1 MEQMKHQEIFIKN
14 ILPSGSQMY
23 VVFRKIKAINKG
35 SPHIQMF
42 NRKEDW
48 EFKSKET
55 SCSSSFDEK
64 GLMVLSHKRG
74 YFITY
79 SVAAAKAN
87 VLLSKSA
94 VASLKP
100 IKVDVT
106 WKRYTP
112 KYGVSKAYF
121 NNRESWCTEAVCKE
135 ARLQHHFR
143 RVNVIEKYTI
153 PNSLLNINQTP
164 SKYVIV
170 LLVEQQWHLQI

>member
-1 MEQMKHQEIFIKN
+1 MAVNMEQMKHQEIFIKN

-42 NRKEDW
+42 NRKEEW

-106 WKRYTP
+106 WERGILQSMEFQKRISTTGKVDVLRQYA
-112 KYGVSKAYF
+112 KKLDS
-121 NNRESWCTEAVCKE
+121 
-135 ARLQHHFR
+135 
-143 RVNVIEKYTI
+143 
-153 PNSLLNINQTP
+153 NIT
-164 SKYVIV
+164 SG
-170 LLVEQQWHLQI
+170 E

>member
-1 MEQMKHQEIFIKN
+1 MAVNMEQMKHQEIFSKN

-106 WKRYTP
+106 WERGILQSMEFQKRISTTGKVDVLRQYA
-112 KYGVSKAYF
+112 KKLDS
-121 NNRESWCTEAVCKE
+121 
-135 ARLQHHFR
+135 
-143 RVNVIEKYTI
+143 
-153 PNSLLNINQTP
+153 NIT
-164 SKYVIV
+164 SG
-170 LLVEQQWHLQI
+170 E

>member
-1 MEQMKHQEIFIKN
+1 MAVNMEQMKHQEIFIKN

-106 WKRYTP
+106 WERGILQSMEFQKRISTTGKVDVLRQYA
-112 KYGVSKAYF
+112 KKLDF
-121 NNRESWCTEAVCKE
+121 NITSGE
-135 ARLQHHFR
+135 
-143 RVNVIEKYTI
+143 
-153 PNSLLNINQTP
+153 
-164 SKYVIV
+164 
-170 LLVEQQWHLQI
+170 

>member
-1 MEQMKHQEIFIKN
+1 
-14 ILPSGSQMY
+14 
-23 VVFRKIKAINKG
+23 
-35 SPHIQMF
+35 MF

-106 WKRYTP
+106 WERGILQSMEFQKRISTTGKVDVLRQYA
-112 KYGVSKAYF
+112 KKLDS
-121 NNRESWCTEAVCKE
+121 
-135 ARLQHHFR
+135 
-143 RVNVIEKYTI
+143 
-153 PNSLLNINQTP
+153 NIT
-164 SKYVIV
+164 SG
-170 LLVEQQWHLQI
+170 E

>member
-87 VLLSKSA
+87 VVLSKSA

-106 WKRYTP
+106 WERGILQSMEFQKRISTTGKVDVLRQYA
-112 KYGVSKAYF
+112 KKLDS
-121 NNRESWCTEAVCKE
+121 
-135 ARLQHHFR
+135 
-143 RVNVIEKYTI
+143 
-153 PNSLLNINQTP
+153 NIT
-164 SKYVIV
+164 SG
-170 LLVEQQWHLQI
+170 E

>member
-1 MEQMKHQEIFIKN
+1 MAVNMEQMKHQEIFSKN

-55 SCSSSFDEK
+55 SFSSNFDEK

-79 SVAAAKAN
+79 SVAATKAI

-100 IKVDVT
+100 IKVHVT
-106 WKRYTP
+106 WERGILQSMEFQKRISTTGKVDVLRQYA
-112 KYGVSKAYF
+112 KKLDS
-121 NNRESWCTEAVCKE
+121 
-135 ARLQHHFR
+135 
-143 RVNVIEKYTI
+143 
-153 PNSLLNINQTP
+153 NIT
-164 SKYVIV
+164 SG
-170 LLVEQQWHLQI
+170 E

>member
-35 SPHIQMF
+35 SRHIQMF

-106 WKRYTP
+106 WERGILQSMEFQKRISTTGKVDVLRQYA
-112 KYGVSKAYF
+112 KKLDS
-121 NNRESWCTEAVCKE
+121 
-135 ARLQHHFR
+135 
-143 RVNVIEKYTI
+143 
-153 PNSLLNINQTP
+153 NIT
-164 SKYVIV
+164 SG
-170 LLVEQQWHLQI
+170 E

>member
-35 SPHIQMF
+35 SRHIQMF

-94 VASLKP
+94 VVSLKP

-106 WKRYTP
+106 WERGILQSMEFQKRISTTGKVDVLRQYA
-112 KYGVSKAYF
+112 KKLDS
-121 NNRESWCTEAVCKE
+121 
-135 ARLQHHFR
+135 
-143 RVNVIEKYTI
+143 
-153 PNSLLNINQTP
+153 NIT
-164 SKYVIV
+164 SG
-170 LLVEQQWHLQI
+170 E

>member
-1 MEQMKHQEIFIKN
+1 MAVNMEHMKHQEIFIKN

-79 SVAAAKAN
+79 SVAAAKPN

-106 WKRYTP
+106 WERGILQSMEFQKRISTTGKVDVLRQYA
-112 KYGVSKAYF
+112 KKLDS
-121 NNRESWCTEAVCKE
+121 
-135 ARLQHHFR
+135 
-143 RVNVIEKYTI
+143 
-153 PNSLLNINQTP
+153 NIT
-164 SKYVIV
+164 SG
-170 LLVEQQWHLQI
+170 E

>member
-106 WKRYTP
+106 WERGILQSMEFQKRISTTGKVDVLRQYA
-112 KYGVSKAYF
+112 KKLDF
-121 NNRESWCTEAVCKE
+121 NITSGE
-135 ARLQHHFR
+135 
-143 RVNVIEKYTI
+143 
-153 PNSLLNINQTP
+153 
-164 SKYVIV
+164 
-170 LLVEQQWHLQI
+170 

>member
-1 MEQMKHQEIFIKN
+1 MAVNMEQMKHQEIFIKN

-48 EFKSKET
+48 EFTSKET

-106 WKRYTP
+106 WERGILQSMEFQKRISTTGKVDVLRQYA
-112 KYGVSKAYF
+112 KKLDS
-121 NNRESWCTEAVCKE
+121 
-135 ARLQHHFR
+135 
-143 RVNVIEKYTI
+143 
-153 PNSLLNINQTP
+153 NIT
-164 SKYVIV
+164 SG
-170 LLVEQQWHLQI
+170 E

>member
-1 MEQMKHQEIFIKN
+1 MAVNMEQMKHQEIFIKN

-35 SPHIQMF
+35 SPDIQMF

-106 WKRYTP
+106 WERGILQSMEFQKRISTTGKVDVLRQYA
-112 KYGVSKAYF
+112 KKLDS
-121 NNRESWCTEAVCKE
+121 
-135 ARLQHHFR
+135 
-143 RVNVIEKYTI
+143 
-153 PNSLLNINQTP
+153 NIT
-164 SKYVIV
+164 SG
-170 LLVEQQWHLQI
+170 E

>member
-42 NRKEDW
+42 NRKEEW

-106 WKRYTP
+106 WERGILQSMEFQKRISTTGKVDVLRQYA
-112 KYGVSKAYF
+112 KKLDS
-121 NNRESWCTEAVCKE
+121 
-135 ARLQHHFR
+135 
-143 RVNVIEKYTI
+143 
-153 PNSLLNINQTP
+153 NIT
-164 SKYVIV
+164 SG
-170 LLVEQQWHLQI
+170 E

>member
-1 MEQMKHQEIFIKN
+1 MAVNMEQMKHQEIFSKN
-14 ILPSGSQMY
+14 ILLSESHMY
-23 VVFRKIKAINKG
+23 VVFWKIKAINKG

-79 SVAAAKAN
+79 SVAATKAN

-106 WKRYTP
+106 WEWGILQSTEFQKRISTTGKVDVLRQYA
-112 KYGVSKAYF
+112 KKLDS
-121 NNRESWCTEAVCKE
+121 
-135 ARLQHHFR
+135 
-143 RVNVIEKYTI
+143 
-153 PNSLLNINQTP
+153 NIT
-164 SKYVIV
+164 SG
-170 LLVEQQWHLQI
+170 E

>member
-1 MEQMKHQEIFIKN
+1 MAVNMEQMKHQEIFIKN

-35 SPHIQMF
+35 SRHIQMF

-106 WKRYTP
+106 WERGILQSMEFQKRISTTGKVDVLRQYA
-112 KYGVSKAYF
+112 KKLDS
-121 NNRESWCTEAVCKE
+121 
-135 ARLQHHFR
+135 
-143 RVNVIEKYTI
+143 
-153 PNSLLNINQTP
+153 NIT
-164 SKYVIV
+164 SG
-170 LLVEQQWHLQI
+170 E

>member
-1 MEQMKHQEIFIKN
+1 MAVNMEQMKHQEIFIKN

-106 WKRYTP
+106 WERGILQSMEFQKRISTTGKVDVLRQYA
-112 KYGVSKAYF
+112 KKLDS
-121 NNRESWCTEAVCKE
+121 
-135 ARLQHHFR
+135 
-143 RVNVIEKYTI
+143 
-153 PNSLLNINQTP
+153 NIT
-164 SKYVIV
+164 SG
-170 LLVEQQWHLQI
+170 E

>member
-106 WKRYTP
+106 WERGILQSMEFQKRISTTGKVDVLRQYA
-112 KYGVSKAYF
+112 KKLDS
-121 NNRESWCTEAVCKE
+121 
-135 ARLQHHFR
+135 
-143 RVNVIEKYTI
+143 
-153 PNSLLNINQTP
+153 NIT
-164 SKYVIV
+164 SG
-170 LLVEQQWHLQI
+170 E

>member
-79 SVAAAKAN
+79 SVAAAKPN

-106 WKRYTP
+106 WERGILQSMEFQKRISTTGKVDVLRQYA
-112 KYGVSKAYF
+112 KKLDS
-121 NNRESWCTEAVCKE
+121 
-135 ARLQHHFR
+135 
-143 RVNVIEKYTI
+143 
-153 PNSLLNINQTP
+153 NIT
-164 SKYVIV
+164 SG
-170 LLVEQQWHLQI
+170 E

>member
-1 MEQMKHQEIFIKN
+1 MAVNMEQMKHQEIFIKN

-94 VASLKP
+94 VVSLKP

-106 WKRYTP
+106 WERGILQSMEFQKRISTTGKVDVLRQYA
-112 KYGVSKAYF
+112 KKLDS
-121 NNRESWCTEAVCKE
+121 
-135 ARLQHHFR
+135 
-143 RVNVIEKYTI
+143 
-153 PNSLLNINQTP
+153 NIT
-164 SKYVIV
+164 SG
-170 LLVEQQWHLQI
+170 E